1 MKKNNIILIGIN
13 LWNKKGKKYR
23 TGLVIFSTL
32 ILIISV
38 VMCMLIFNWMEVETV
53 SEIISKGLKNE
64 IASNVMLA
72 ISIIFILLAIKCIF
86 FSSSNKEKKEYKNG
100 ILLEN
105 SDGKLLITRDTLENL
120 VNTIVKSFDGAE
132 NAVAQVELDNENNL
146 KVFVNISVKENAVI
160 KELSSNIQAR
170 IKEAIK
176 NTSDLDVK
184 EVNIKVKDVAPVK
197 KSVVQE

>member
-1 MKKNNIILIGIN
+1 MKILD
-13 LWNKKGKKYR
+13 R

-120 VNTIVKSFDGAE
+120 VNMLNTKYNIDASLSNNDVLINKTYKITAKGIWSTDDDIVSIE
-132 NAVAQVELDNENNL
+132 NSDTGELVQL
-146 KVFVNISVKENAVI
+146 
-160 KELSSNIQAR
+160 
-170 IKEAIK
+170 
-176 NTSDLDVK
+176 SDLFEDFA
-184 EVNIKVKDVAPVK
+184 D
-197 KSVVQE
+197 KSVSLSINYDEDYGSAE

>member
-1 MKKNNIILIGIN
+1 MKILD
-13 LWNKKGKKYR
+13 R

-160 KELSSNIQAR
+160 KELAR

>member
-1 MKKNNIILIGIN
+1 
-13 LWNKKGKKYR
+13 
-23 TGLVIFSTL
+23 
-32 ILIISV
+32 
-38 VMCMLIFNWMEVETV
+38 MLIFNWMEVETV

-86 FSSSNKEKKEYKNG
+86 FSSSNKEK
-100 ILLEN
+100 
-105 SDGKLLITRDTLENL
+105 
-120 VNTIVKSFDGAE
+120 V
-132 NAVAQVELDNENNL
+132 
-146 KVFVNISVKENAVI
+146 VI
-160 KELSSNIQAR
+160 KELYSKIQAR

>member
-1 MKKNNIILIGIN
+1 MKILD
-13 LWNKKGKKYR
+13 R

-100 ILLEN
+100 IR
-105 SDGKLLITRDTLENL
+105 KI
-120 VNTIVKSFDGAE
+120 VNY
-132 NAVAQVELDNENNL
+132 
-146 KVFVNISVKENAVI
+146 
-160 KELSSNIQAR
+160 
-170 IKEAIK
+170 
-176 NTSDLDVK
+176 
-184 EVNIKVKDVAPVK
+184 
-197 KSVVQE
+197 